1 MAAAGYDRVVWIMG
15 HNLSD
20 DGAKQRVTVIRLEKS
35 RVAWEQGNDSVCQ
48 QFWRVWMSSSVI
60 AFINAKMVSLPKNNA
75 SVIALSSNGPNL
87 RHRLQSAQ
95 SIFWLDP
102 DRSGSLACQVF

>member
-1 MAAAGYDRVVWIMG
+1 MGNMMAAAGYDRVVWIMG

-48 QFWRVWMSSSVI
+48 QF
-60 AFINAKMVSLPKNNA
+60 
-75 SVIALSSNGPNL
+75 
-87 RHRLQSAQ
+87 
-95 SIFWLDP
+95 
-102 DRSGSLACQVF
+102 